1 MPEETT
7 LIAVACDDLNDII
20 DKITALELDNKKVTH
35 ISMTYS
41 QERKFRDELGM
52 KGVTVEA
59 LELFGAK
66 VIIEDQYLVVWDER
80 KGGNENCQA

>member
-20 DKITALELDNKKVTH
+20 DKMTALELDNKKVTH

-52 KGVTVEA
+52 KGATVEA

-66 VIIEDQYLVVWDER
+66 VIIEDQYLVVWDEQ
-80 KGGNENCQA
+80 KGKKR